1 MRSENPQKI
10 REYEITDDDSDD
22 ENDKNGKLD
31 DL

>member
-1 MRSENPQKI
+1 MRSENLQKI